1 MDVFVTG
8 GTGFI
13 GSQVVTRLL
22 ARGYGVRGLVRSAA
36 SGERLRALG
45 ATAVPGDL
53 HDREAL
59 RHGMSGCAGL
69 IHVAAAYEFWS
80 PNRAEFRQTNAE
92 GTRTVMECALDTGTS
107 RVVLISSVVVFGRPA
122 QSPITEETP
131 VGPVRFSEYAR
142 TKYEGDLVAWRLRE
156 TRGLP
161 LVVVYPGSVLGP
173 GDSKASGQYI
183 RNLVERRLPA
193 TMLDGCSFPFVHVV
207 DVSEAIVRAVEM
219 PGIEGGKFLV
229 VGENLTFGQIN
240 AMISEI
246 SGVPLPKLRLPDS
259 LAVAGA
265 AVLTA
270 LSGLT
275 RRPPLWGMS
284 RDQIATMMHG
294 PIADGSRA
302 TRELGIA
309 YTPIRRA
316 LEEAIASLRG

>member
-22 ARGYGVRGLVRSAA
+22 ARGHGVRGLARSAG
-36 SGERLRALG
+36 SSERLRALG
-45 ATAVPGDL
+45 AAAVPGDL

-59 RHGMSGCAGL
+59 RTGMSGCDSV
-69 IHVAAAYEFWS
+69 IHAAAAYEFWS
-80 PNRAEFRQTNAE
+80 PDRAEFRRTNVE
-92 GTRTVMECALDTGTS
+92 GTRAVMECALDTGAP
-107 RVVLISSVVVFGRPA
+107 RVVLVSSVVVFGLPA
-122 QSPITEETP
+122 RSPITEETP

-142 TKYEGDLVAWRLRE
+142 TKYEGDLVAWKLRE

-173 GDSKASGQYI
+173 GDTKASGRYV
-183 RNLVERRLPA
+183 RDLVEHRLPA
-193 TMLDGCSFPFVHVV
+193 TMLDGCSFPFVHIV
-207 DVSEAIVRAVEM
+207 DVAEAIVRAAEM
-219 PGIEGGKFLV
+219 PGIEGGKYLV
-229 VGENLTFGQIN
+229 IGENLTFGQIN
-240 AMISEI
+240 AMTRDI
-246 SGVPLPKLRLPDS
+246 SGVPLPELHLPDS
-259 LAVAGA
+259 MAVAGA
-265 AVLTA
+265 AMLTA
-270 LSGLT
+270 LSALT
-275 RRPPLWGMS
+275 RRPPPWGLS

-302 TRELGIA
+302 TRELGIE